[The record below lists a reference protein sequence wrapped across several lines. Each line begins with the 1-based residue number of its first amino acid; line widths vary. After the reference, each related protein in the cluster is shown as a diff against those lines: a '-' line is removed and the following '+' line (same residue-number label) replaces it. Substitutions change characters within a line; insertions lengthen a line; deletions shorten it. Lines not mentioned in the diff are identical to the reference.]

1 MAGIALRTAL
11 WLTLGGWVGSWAC
24 FGLVVAP
31 AAFSVLPTTEL
42 AGQLVGPVLGAL
54 HLYGLVAGLALAA
67 LARAMDRS
75 RVLVIAPLL
84 LAALCAFSHF
94 WVSAELAEIRPLAFG
109 PGGSVE
115 IATRF
120 GALHRLSMG
129 IYLVISAATLALVF
143 LHARAD
149 ARAAVGLEIRSERVG

>member
-1 MAGIALRTAL
+1 MGGTALRTAL

-31 AAFSVLPTTEL
+31 AAFSVLPTSEL
-42 AGQLVGPVLGAL
+42 AGKLVGPVLGTL
-54 HLYGLVAGLALAA
+54 HLYGLAAGLALAA
-67 LARAMDRS
+67 LARVMGRS
-75 RVLVIAPLL
+75 RILVIAPLIL
-84 LAALCAFSHF
+84 TGMCAFSHF

-115 IATRF
+115 IATRY
-120 GALHRLSMG
+120 GALHRLSLG

-149 ARAAVGLEIRSERVG
+149 TRAAGALATRPETAG

>member
-1 MAGIALRTAL
+1 MAGTALRTAL

-42 AGQLVGPVLGAL
+42 AGQLVGPVLGTL
-54 HLYGLVAGLALAA
+54 HLYGLVAGVALAA
-67 LARAMDRS
+67 LARAMGRG

-109 PGGSVE
+109 PEGSVE

-129 IYLVISAATLALVF
+129 IYLVVSAATLALVF

-149 ARAAVGLEIRSERVG
+149 ARAAESLR